1 METVH
6 PNIEKIYEDL
16 SFDRDHLDAV
26 WAVQPKL
33 LMRYGVE
40 LARAERILADAKRE
54 LDATEAGL
62 YDATRK
68 NLAMSGVKFTET
80 SLEAR
85 VRNTVQY
92 QAKRQAYDR
101 AQEDATI
108 YRIAVDALRHRRDM
122 IVQASKFALAELE
135 HIGSGT
141 FNTKRN

>member
-1 METVH
+1 MGDVR
-6 PNIEKIYEDL
+6 PDIERIYEDL
-16 SFDRDHLDAV
+16 SFDRGNLDTV
-26 WAVQPKL
+26 WENQPKL

-40 LARAERILADAKRE
+40 LARAERKLADAKRE
-54 LDATEAGL
+54 LDATEAGV

-68 NLAMSGVKFTET
+68 NLVMNGVKFTET

-92 QAKRQAYDR
+92 QAKRQAFDL
-101 AQEDATI
+101 AQEDATV

-135 HIGSGT
+135 HIGSGS
-141 FNTKRN
+141 FNNKRS